1 MGQYLKHISA
11 FLWPYIVLELLGPV
25 SLFNCVYV
33 PAWAIQDVNICQ
45 CIGQANTYSTLMLTE
60 SNFARTI

>member
-1 MGQYLKHISA
+1 MGQYQRHFSA
-11 FLWPYIVLELLGPV
+11 ILWPYIVLELLGPL

-33 PAWAIQDVNICQ
+33 SAWAIHNVNICQ

-60 SNFARTI
+60 SIFARTI